1 MHYVSINPARKVID
15 HWLQVLP
22 LGGAVIEGL
31 AGDRVEVPVMRMR
44 LRTGQTLF
52 EIGDE
57 AVSYYALTRGALAA
71 DFGERRGAFSCCL
84 LAAGTMFSLA
94 CGQHHVARCT
104 ATADSEVMRINRKQ
118 LERLAH
124 SRPALRS
131 ALQAVHG
138 QELSLILAAL
148 RPDEGQSMHVSTQA
162 PALVG
167 TSLPKTPAVIASPD
181 GVGQDDRP
189 ASPRA
194 RRPRT
199 SKIACDNLALA

>member
-1 MHYVSINPARKVID
+1 MHYVSINPARRDVD
-15 HWLQVLP
+15 HWLQVPP

-31 AGDRVEVPVMRMR
+31 TGDRDEVPVMRMR

-52 EIGDE
+52 DIGDE
-57 AVSYYALTRGALAA
+57 AVSYYVLTRGALAA
-71 DFGERRGAFSCCL
+71 DFGERRGAFYSCL
-84 LAAGTMFSLA
+84 LAAGTMFGLA

-104 ATADSEVMRINRKQ
+104 ATADSEVMRINRKH

-148 RPDEGQSMHVSTQA
+148 RPDEGQSMNVSTEA
-162 PALVG
+162 PALAG
-167 TSLPKTPAVIASPD
+167 TSLPKRPVVNGSPD
-181 GVGQDDRP
+181 GVGQVDRS
-189 ASPRA
+189 ASMRA
-194 RRPRT
+194 RRSRT
-199 SKIACDNLALA
+199 SKITCDVLALA